1 MRLAMGMAEVW
12 EATRGSARTAWLG
25 TLMPSHR
32 RVPPRRGTRMPRTA
46 PIPVGP
52 LRGEVLLELVER
64 PGRTHETEARVG
76 EVRKPGV
83 ARSGGRASQPRIA
96 RKFFTPLEE
105 GHRGWNT
112 LGARYT
118 GTGAGRVGSRYA
130 CLSSSQRQRGTIA
143 LFVLS
148 GRDRRR
154 PRSDDPGVWEAGSA
168 YVSQQLLL
176 GVLSRQRA
184 GIGRAPS
191 FATRVKRVH
200 REAGASNR
208 SATRPVATRPGTR
221 PGARPAGRPNRQL
234 RTRSG

>member
-1 MRLAMGMAEVW
+1 MRTGAIADAARGVVRASRGRPVPRIGSCQTVFRAFRSDRTLGLNQGVGKNRLA
-12 EATRGSARTAWLG
+12 GSP
-25 TLMPSHR
+25 MPSHHR
-32 RVPPRRGTRMPRTA
+32 ASLRTGTRMPRTA

-118 GTGAGRVGSRYA
+118 GTGADRVGSRYA
-130 CLSSSQRQRGTIA
+130 CLSSSQRQRGKIA

-154 PRSDDPGVWEAGSA
+154 QRTDDPGVWEARSA

-191 FATRVKRVH
+191 FAARVK
-200 REAGASNR
+200 
-208 SATRPVATRPGTR
+208 
-221 PGARPAGRPNRQL
+221 
-234 RTRSG
+234 